1 MKKNGILNAQLSGL
15 IAGLGHKDIFLIC
28 DVGMPIPKGI
38 EIVDLA
44 LIGGIPSFKDVFD
57 AVVNEVE
64 IEKYTMAEDVKQT
77 NVDLLEHIQKNL
89 NKSEAEYIPH
99 VDLKEM
105 SKNVKFA
112 IRTGEFSYYPNI
124 ILQAGVVF

>member
-1 MKKNGILNAQLSGL
+1 MKKKGILNAQLSGL

-28 DVGMPIPKGI
+28 DAGMPLPKEI

-44 LIGGIPSFKDVFD
+44 LIGGIPSFKEVFD
-57 AVVNEVE
+57 AVVDEVE
-64 IEKYTMAEDVKQT
+64 IEKYTMAEDVKMT
-77 NVDLLEHIQKNL
+77 NTKLLEHIQKKL
-89 NKSEAEYIPH
+89 DKSQVEYISH
-99 VDLKEM
+99 VDLKKM

>member
-1 MKKNGILNAQLSGL
+1 MLYILSILQHIILVRCIGFGCGFR
-15 IAGLGHKDIFLIC
+15 I
-28 DVGMPIPKGI
+28 KGV

-89 NKSEAEYIPH
+89 NKSEVEYIPH